1 MKTSLDCVPC
11 FVRQALDAARFITDD
26 KAVHEQIVRE
36 VLLLTAEI
44 DLADS
49 PPSVS
54 QQIHR
59 RLREITAVRDP
70 YLGPKDQ
77 FNRLALEMLPELR
90 ARLESAEDPLLMAV
104 RLAIAGNVIDM
115 AVNQGLTEADVH
127 EAVEQTLSE
136 PFTGSMEEFRLA
148 VSEAEDILYLAD
160 NAGEIIF
167 DRLLVE
173 QLLPTRVTVAVRGSA
188 VINDATLDDARTAGL
203 DEIVELID
211 NGSDAPG
218 TILSDCSE
226 DFQRRFH
233 DASLIISK
241 GQGNFETLS
250 SEPANMFF
258 LLKVKCPAIARC
270 LGLPLGSHVL
280 KRAS

>member
-1 MKTSLDCVPC
+1 
-11 FVRQALDAARFITDD
+11 LDAARFITDD
-26 KAVHEQIVRE
+26 TAVHERIVRE
-36 VLLLTAEI
+36 VLLLTAEM
-44 DLADS
+44 DLAQS
-49 PPSVS
+49 PPSIS

-59 RLREITAVRDP
+59 RLREITAVSDP
-70 YLGPKDQ
+70 YRIPKAR
-77 FNRLALEMLPELR
+77 FNQLALEMLPELR
-90 ARLESAEDPLLMAV
+90 ALLESAEDPLLMAV
-104 RLAIAGNVIDM
+104 RLSIAGNVIDM
-115 AVNQGLTEADVH
+115 AINQGLTEADVH
-127 EAVEQTLSE
+127 ETVEQTLSE
-136 PFTGSMEEFRLA
+136 PFTGEMEEFRLA
-148 VSEAEDILYLAD
+148 VSQAKDILYLAD

-173 QLLPTRVTVAVRGSA
+173 QLSPARVTVVVRGRA

-203 DEIVELID
+203 EEVVEVID

-226 DFQRRFH
+226 DFQRRFQE
-233 DASLIISK
+233 ASLIISK

-280 KRAS
+280 KRATLQNAR